1 MGGKRISQ
9 RDGGSR
15 RPPTHS
21 GRRVGY
27 PSGLDHARM
36 ALADQEA
43 QSIRLREALSDAM
56 AAAAAARADTAAA
69 RASAVAL
76 AGKVQDLQLD
86 LEWAL
91 GLRRAGIK
99 PPDDLIKKYL

>member
-9 RDGGSR
+9 RDGGPR
-15 RPPTHS
+15 RPSTHS

-27 PSGLDHARM
+27 PRGLDPRM
-36 ALADQEA
+36 AKADQEA

-56 AAAAAARADTAAA
+56 AAAAAARADAAAA
-69 RASAVAL
+69 RASVTAL

-91 GLRRAGIK
+91 GLRRAGIQ
-99 PPDDLIKKYL
+99 PPDDLIKKCL

>member
-27 PSGLDHARM
+27 PRGLDQARM

-43 QSIRLREALSDAM
+43 QSNRLREALSDAM
-56 AAAAAARADTAAA
+56 AASAAARADAAAARASVT
-69 RASAVAL
+69 AL

-91 GLRRAGIK
+91 GLRRAGIQL
-99 PPDDLIKKYL
+99 PDDLIKKCL